1 MQQVRGERFR
11 EREGGKKS
19 CDNNPE
25 RNWLLGMGIGRK
37 TAKRLARGSENQ
49 A

>member
-1 MQQVRGERFR
+1 MHHLPAASFR

-19 CDNNPE
+19 CDNNSE
-25 RNWLLGMGIGRK
+25 RNSMLGMGIGRK